1 MLRSSR
7 PARTLAIVA
16 CSSLA
21 LVASACGGS
30 GGSDADDEATPTTT
44 EAPATTTTTEPATT
58 TTEAEPEPEP
68 DDEGTGADVV
78 MVGDKSVVLDGFFGV
93 VIPDGWEITSAATP
107 RRSSGTVGETELD
120 VDSLVQALVLN
131 PEADP
136 DAATF
141 SLVHYQHSDAV
152 PGLAEFTTSIQE
164 LLAADG
170 SQITEPQ
177 EATLGGQQAL
187 LHQVQTTEGTTGLM
201 VTLEVDGEYFFI
213 VSLVP
218 DKSFSTDT
226 ASMLTSVSFE
236 PAALQS

>member
-1 MLRSSR
+1 MTRAPR
-7 PARTLAIVA
+7 TARILAIVA

-21 LVASACGGS
+21 LVASACGGG
-30 GGSDADDEATPTTT
+30 GGSDADGGEAPTTT
-44 EAPATTTTTEPATT
+44 EATATTTTTEAATT

-68 DDEGTGADVV
+68 EDTGAEVV

-93 VIPDGWEITSAATP
+93 EIPEGWEITSAATP
-107 RRSSGTVGETELD
+107 KRSSGTEGETELD
-120 VDSLVQALVLN
+120 ADALVQALVMN

-136 DAATF
+136 EAATF

-170 SQITEPQ
+170 SKITEPQ

-187 LHQVQTTEGTTGLM
+187 LHQVQTTDGTTGLL
-201 VTLEVDGEYFFI
+201 VTMEVDGEFFFI

-236 PAALQS
+236 PAALTS